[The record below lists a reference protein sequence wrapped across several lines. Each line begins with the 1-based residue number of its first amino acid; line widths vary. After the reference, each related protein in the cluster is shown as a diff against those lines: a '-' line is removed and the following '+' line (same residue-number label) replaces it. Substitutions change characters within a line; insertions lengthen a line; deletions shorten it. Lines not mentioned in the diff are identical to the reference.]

1 MRIVFI
7 GPPGA
12 GKGTQSQ
19 KLVEYLGIP
28 HLSTGE
34 MLRQARDEKTRVGML
49 AAKYMDSGRLV
60 PDPAVA
66 AVVGDRLQDDDCRRG
81 FLFDGFP
88 RTLGQ
93 ARTLDEYLEAMSTP
107 IDCVLVLNVDEQELV
122 SRLKSR
128 GRADDNFETIRCR
141 FRQYEKMTEPLIEY
155 YTDQGKLYPVEGRG
169 TTEEVFS
176 RIKKIVDAHAA

>member
-19 KLVEYLGIP
+19 KLIEYLGIP

-34 MLRQARDEKTRVGML
+34 MLRQARDEKTRIGVL
-49 AAKYMDSGRLV
+49 AAEYMDSGRLV
-60 PDPAVA
+60 PDPVVA
-66 AVVGDRLQDDDCRRG
+66 AAVGDRLLDDDCQKG
-81 FLFDGFP
+81 CLFDGFP

-93 ARTLDEYLEAMSTP
+93 ARALDEYLETLSTP
-107 IDCVLVLNVDEQELV
+107 IDFVLVLKVDEQELI
-122 SRLKSR
+122 SRLASR

-141 FRQYEKMTEPLIEY
+141 FQQYEKMTEPLIEY
-155 YTDQGKLYPVEGRG
+155 YENQGNLHMVEGRG
-169 TTEEVFS
+169 TTDEVFM
-176 RIKKIVDAHAA
+176 RIKNIIDTYAG

>member
-19 KLVEYLGIP
+19 LLIEYLGIP

-34 MLRQARDEKTRVGML
+34 MLRRARKENTRVGML
-49 AAKYMDSGRLV
+49 AAEFMDTGRLV
-60 PDPAVA
+60 PDPVVA
-66 AVVGDRLQDDDCRRG
+66 AAVGDRLNDDDCQRG

-93 ARTLDEYLEAMSTP
+93 ARALDEYLETLSTL
-107 IDCVLVLNVDEQELV
+107 IDCVLVLNVDEAELIG
-122 SRLKSR
+122 RLKSR

-141 FRQYEKMTEPLIEY
+141 FQQYEKMTEPLIEY
-155 YTDQGKLYPVEGRG
+155 YTDQDKLHLVEGRG
-169 TTEEVFS
+169 TTDEVFS
-176 RIKKIVDAHAA
+176 RIKKIVDTYAA